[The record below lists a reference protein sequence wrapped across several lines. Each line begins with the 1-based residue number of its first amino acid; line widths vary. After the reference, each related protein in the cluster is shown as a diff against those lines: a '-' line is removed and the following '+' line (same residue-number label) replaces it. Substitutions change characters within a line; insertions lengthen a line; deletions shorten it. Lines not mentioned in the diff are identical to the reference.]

1 MATKAVFRHINQ
13 PYWGGGDRQL
23 HSRRFHQCLEV
34 SNDSKTPNVHLV
46 GCPILQPCGSQTRLH
61 AVGPDLT
68 WFWLQGT
75 WTATT
80 RITNPVA
87 ARLKLA
93 SQPLPLKRDHPLACP
108 RGWPCTLF
116 LFPASQSSLHP
127 AHKDGSYPLLCWY
140 IFKESSPS

>member
-1 MATKAVFRHINQ
+1 MIPRPQTCIWLGIPFSSPVAARH
-13 PYWGGGDRQL
+13 
-23 HSRRFHQCLEV
+23 V
-34 SNDSKTPNVHLV
+34 
-46 GCPILQPCGSQTRLH
+46 H

-80 RITNPVA
+80 RIIIPAA

-93 SQPLPLKRDHPLACP
+93 SQPLPLKRDHPLAFP

-116 LFPASQSSLHP
+116 LFPASQPSLHP
-127 AHKDGSYPLLCWY
+127 AHKDGSYPLCVG
-140 IFKESSPS
+140 IFLKKVVLPKTGVVSQSANARKTAFSARQVLDI